1 MFRSIDRGA
10 EWPVA
15 RIVEMEKIMLGEKAA
30 TPGAHGPDY
39 NAVLAAPIRRACM
52 LSGLSRSA
60 IYRAASAGHIRL
72 LKNGRSSLV
81 DMASVR
87 AYLAELPVARI
98 TQQATKPSVN
108 TPKN

>member
-1 MFRSIDRGA
+1 MGAFDRGA
-10 EWPVA
+10 DWAASRLVQ
-15 RIVEMEKIMLGEKAA
+15 VESMPLDQHCL
-30 TPGAHGPDY
+30 TPRAHGPDDY
-39 NAVLAAPIRRACM
+39 EVLAAPIRRACM

-98 TQQATKPSVN
+98 MQQATKTSVN
-108 TPKN
+108 TSKT

>member
-1 MFRSIDRGA
+1 MI
-10 EWPVA
+10 
-15 RIVEMEKIMLGEKAA
+15 LGEKAA
-30 TPGAHGPDY
+30 TPGTHGPD
-39 NAVLAAPIRRACM
+39 NCVVLAAPVRRACM

-60 IYRAASAGHIRL
+60 IYRAASAGRIRV

-108 TPKN
+108 TLEK

>member
-1 MFRSIDRGA
+1 MKLDQ
-10 EWPVA
+10 
-15 RIVEMEKIMLGEKAA
+15 KAT
-30 TPGAHGPDY
+30 TPRVHVPDDH
-39 NAVLAAPIRRACM
+39 AVLAAPIRRACM

-60 IYRAASAGHIRL
+60 IYRAASAGLIRV

-98 TQQATKPSVN
+98 TQQPTKPSLN
-108 TPKN
+108 TLTK

>member
-1 MFRSIDRGA
+1 
-10 EWPVA
+10 
-15 RIVEMEKIMLGEKAA
+15 MLGEKAA
-30 TPGAHGPDY
+30 TPGAHGPDDY
-39 NAVLAAPIRRACM
+39 EVLAAPIRRACM

-98 TQQATKPSVN
+98 TQQVAKPSGSTLTN
-108 TPKN
+108 